1 MADVLPRLIDAELR
15 ACADAHPVTLVAGPR
30 ACGKTTAAQR
40 IAAAA
45 VRLDRPDEAKAFR
58 ADPAAA
64 LRAIAARPLLLDEW
78 QEVPAVMPALKAV
91 ADAGDPAAG
100 PVLLTG
106 SVRPA
111 ASEAWPATG
120 RMVELAMG
128 PMTQR
133 ELRGGGGGRGAVAA
147 LIAGEP
153 LRAYAAERCD
163 LVDYLGLAL
172 AGGFP
177 VPALTLDERGRQRW
191 YAAYVDQIAG
201 RDLVAILRRADPARA
216 RRYLEACALHSGC
229 VVDAKVLFDAAGI
242 NRKTADGYEAVL
254 TRLFVL
260 AQVPAWSGNRL
271 TRLVRAP
278 KRLVA
283 DAGLMA
289 AAARITADDALRDG
303 VLLGRVMETFVH
315 AQLAPELAARHPG
328 VRLCH
333 LRTDSGGRHEVDFV
347 LDLGGG
353 RVIAIEVK
361 SGAGADGDD
370 ARHLVW
376 LRDRLGDDFV
386 RGVVLHTGDRVHP
399 LGDRI
404 DAAPI
409 RALWET

>member
-40 IAAAA
+40 IAAAT
-45 VRLDRPDEAKAFR
+45 VRLDRPDEADAFR

-78 QEVPAVMPALKAV
+78 QEVTAVMPALKAA
-91 ADAGDPAAG
+91 ADAGDPAG

-111 ASEAWPATG
+111 AAEAWPATG

-133 ELRGGGGGRGAVAA
+133 ELRGGGDGRGAVAA
-147 LIAGEP
+147 LIAGED
-153 LRAYAAERCD
+153 LRADAAARCD

-177 VPALTLDERGRQRW
+177 VPALTLDERGRERW
-191 YAAYVDQIAG
+191 YGAYVDQIAG
-201 RDLVAILRRADPARA
+201 RDLVAILRRADPDRA
-216 RRYLEACALHSGC
+216 RRYLEACALHSSG

-303 VLLGRVMETFVH
+303 VLLGRIMETFVH

-333 LRTDSGGRHEVDFV
+333 LRTDSGGRREVDFV

-370 ARHLVW
+370 ARHLAW
-376 LRDRLGDDFV
+376 LRDRLGGDFV
-386 RGVVLHTGDRVHP
+386 VGLLVV
-399 LGDRI
+399 
-404 DAAPI
+404 
-409 RALWET
+409 